1 MCVSDVLEFFEVKP
15 PGKCKPACTE
25 FYFKPVT
32 TQVFYSIFI
41 IIFHYLLN
49 TKLFQYIRVSEKRN
63 QDVHRFLN
71 ISNDIEIASMV
82 LKLSDEVKVIFQEQ
96 PKYSRSELLANMGGT
111 AGLVLGLSVLSILQ
125 MMDSILTYTVRSV
138 KDYYKRRIEAA
149 SEIVTNVN
157 TNETMMKYM

>member
-1 MCVSDVLEFFEVKP
+1 
-15 PGKCKPACTE
+15 
-25 FYFKPVT
+25 
-32 TQVFYSIFI
+32 
-41 IIFHYLLN
+41 
-49 TKLFQYIRVSEKRN
+49 
-63 QDVHRFLN
+63 
-71 ISNDIEIASMV
+71 MV

-125 MMDSILTYTVRSV
+125 MMDSILTYTARTV
-138 KDYYKRRIEAA
+138 KDYYRRRIESS